1 VSDARDRCARATAD
15 EIAACVSPRRRLSSI
30 EQGKNMTVTPT
41 PAPRLAS
48 SVPPTVANLMGYY
61 GGEEQGGFK
70 PAGDSQETPSIKP
83 RALVV
88 DDAPDVTEMISLL
101 LKYAGYEVVTVYSG
115 QQALAAARA
124 ASFDVIVSDIGM
136 PGMNGYELA
145 EQLRGSDH
153 YRATPMIAVTGFSM
167 YDDRDR
173 ALAAGFNA
181 FLTKPV
187 NPRDLISLVERLRG

>member
-1 VSDARDRCARATAD
+1 MPHLAT
-15 EIAACVSPRRRLSSI
+15 EFFLI
-30 EQGKNMTVTPT
+30 EGVNMTVFPT
-41 PAPRLAS
+41 TAPH
-48 SVPPTVANLMGYY
+48 VANFHPFNAATLMGSA
-61 GGEEQGGFK
+61 GFNEQDRFN
-70 PAGDSQETPSIKP
+70 PARDQERTNAGKP

-88 DDAPDVTEMISLL
+88 DDAPDVTEMLSLL
-101 LKYAGYEVVTVYSG
+101 LQYAGYEVVTVYSG
-115 QQALAAARA
+115 QQALDAALRE
-124 ASFDVIVSDIGM
+124 SFDVVISDIGM

-145 EQLRGSDH
+145 ESLRASGR

-173 ALAAGFNA
+173 ALASGFDA